1 MSREFSK
8 EVDDAIRDVRD
19 VFSVFRK
26 NENEDIA
33 ALKTIAVMVRLG
45 RESVVLAAP
54 ELDPARRIRP

>member
-1 MSREFSK
+1 MSHEFSK

-45 RESVVLAAP
+45 REDAILAAP
-54 ELDPARRIRP
+54 ELDPARRVRP